1 MSPNIALRQKTAA
14 QKGKNDMKHVLTI
27 LAIALIASTAL
38 AAGEKGVDLV
48 DARPGA
54 PSRIVISG
62 TLDANSA
69 TYNRAY
75 YNATPPDP
83 DCAYPVQ
90 DSSLD
95 GQSYTTF
102 CISSTDANP
111 IEMIVDAGATTISD
125 TFIAL
130 YCSFDPADPLS
141 NAVFTDDDDG
151 DGLMSAFTVND
162 NLILP
167 AGTEYT
173 FVVTTFSSGGYGDF
187 VINTSDNVAF
197 CGSVPAEN
205 HSWSEL
211 KGLYR

>member
-1 MSPNIALRQKTAA
+1 
-14 QKGKNDMKHVLTI
+14 MKHVLTI
-27 LAIALIASTAL
+27 LAITLIATSAL
-38 AAGEKGVDLV
+38 AASEKAVDLV

-54 PSRIVISG
+54 ASRIVISG

-69 TYNRAY
+69 IYNRAY
-75 YNATPPDP
+75 YNATPADP
-83 DCAYPVQ
+83 DCAYPVL

-111 IEMIVDAGATTISD
+111 IEVIVDASGTTIGD
-125 TFIAL
+125 TFMAL
-130 YCSFDPADPLS
+130 YCAFDPADPLS

-151 DGLMSAFTVND
+151 DGLFSAFTVND
-162 NLILP
+162 NLVLP

-173 FVVTTFSSGGYGDF
+173 LVVTTFSAGDLGDF
-187 VINTSDNVAF
+187 LINTSDNVAF

-205 HSWSEL
+205 HSWSDL